1 MKSLLILAATA
12 LTTAVLS
19 LPATAGPVGCNQ
31 GDAKASVNAAECG
44 LSKHKTMRSSAKA
57 THAKAYASKKHA
69 SKTKKRP
76 TTRSGP
82 YQGTSD
88 EPGL

>member
-1 MKSLLILAATA
+1 MKSFLILAATA

-31 GDAKASVNAAECG
+31 GDAKASVNAAQCG

-57 THAKAYASKKHA
+57 THAKASA
-69 SKTKKRP
+69 TKKQAIQTERP